1 MRAKVF
7 LEQLDEKALGSPEA
21 KVAER
26 KSMISKM
33 LRPDYLGQ
41 TLASLC
47 WIFSVF
53 IYGFSGWGDWLQLAA
68 ASFWLFANMW
78 VLKIDD

>member
-1 MRAKVF
+1 
-7 LEQLDEKALGSPEA
+7 
-21 KVAER
+21 
-26 KSMISKM
+26 
-33 LRPDYLGQ
+33 DYLGQ

-53 IYGFSGWGDWLQLAA
+53 IYGISGWGDWLQLAA